1 MGCFVR
7 GADTELNPEAQ
18 VRTGYRR
25 TEKDVHA
32 VGHASVTDMQLVTVG
47 APVRPSEQR
56 QGSSREDPGSLHRK
70 CCRLQASL
78 CGKSQGLALNLC
90 LHSRHTLPLK
100 LNLHGR
106 G

>member
-32 VGHASVTDMQLVTVG
+32 VGHSSVTDIWLVTVE

-56 QGSSREDPGSLHRK
+56 QGLSWEDPGSLHRK
-70 CCRLQASL
+70 SCRVQASPS
-78 CGKSQGLALNLC
+78 GKSQGLILNLC
-90 LHSRHTLPLK
+90 PHSRHTLPPK
-100 LNLHGR
+100 LNLHGC